1 MSITSWLSQRYFST
15 HVANSTLSTLSGALP
30 LPTKE
35 VKAMTTLRSS
45 SMERPITILKVS
57 ILACKVPLMLF
68 LLRSFWKHVGSL
80 GCGPSLRGASPCG
93 WSGGFRGRTSLLRE
107 GASAQGEQGQQQP
120 YHLSNMSWIN
130 KTNQLPRNIHMHGA
144 RLYSKPLSTHFRRN
158 RKSCRWEACS
168 LWSLSWQWV
177 PVSSRLLLESFQW
190 DKN

>member
-1 MSITSWLSQRYFST
+1 MRTPLNLSEILSAKIRKWFFQKPSALIFYLGQAMSITSWLSQRYFST

-57 ILACKVPLMLF
+57 VLACKVPLMLF

-93 WSGGFRGRTSLLRE
+93 WSGGSRGRTSLLPE
-107 GASAQGEQGQQQP
+107 GASAQG
-120 YHLSNMSWIN
+120 
-130 KTNQLPRNIHMHGA
+130 
-144 RLYSKPLSTHFRRN
+144 
-158 RKSCRWEACS
+158 
-168 LWSLSWQWV
+168 
-177 PVSSRLLLESFQW
+177 
-190 DKN
+190 D